1 MAVGVMGQTVSAIF
15 ISSTGDHQDRES
27 VCGGGL
33 FAHRLEVLP
42 PGHHIS
48 RWDDN
53 TLSWRLGRARPTV
66 GLGE

>member
-15 ISSTGDHQDRES
+15 ISSTGDRQDRES

-33 FAHRLEVLP
+33 FAHRPEVLP